1 MKLRRPAEHP
11 EGGFDLTPMIDVV
24 LLLIIFF
31 MLTSQFARTSHRS
44 VDLPREKGEA
54 KSPPAPNSVV
64 VELDANGNLSVEGRY
79 ASMREVVDDV
89 KKTVDRAGGVDSL
102 EVVVRADRTCAAAHL
117 NKLALA
123 LAGAGVQRWKLATAG
138 ETSSATT
145 AGSTSK

>member
-1 MKLRRPAEHP
+1 MKLRRPPEHP

-31 MLTSQFARTSHRS
+31 MLTSQFARTSHRA
-44 VDLPREKGEA
+44 VDLPREKGEPKA
-54 KSPPAPNSVV
+54 PPAPNSVV
-64 VELDANGNLSVEGRY
+64 VELDASGNLSVEGRY

-89 KKTVDRAGGVDSL
+89 KKTVDRAGGADAL
-102 EVVVRADRTCAAAHL
+102 EVVVRADRSCAAAHL

-138 ETSSATT
+138 ESSVS
-145 AGSTSK
+145 GSGSAAK